1 MKHSIEVT
9 TKIGC
14 SNVCEYCPQST
25 LIKRYR
31 ERIGNDKD
39 TMMSLET
46 FKKSISTMPI
56 EIGLN
61 FTGYVEPFLNPE
73 CTDMLIHAFDKGH
86 ELLLNTTLVGMTIE
100 DWDRLRRHGVV
111 FQHGVHVH
119 LPSASYFEMIGAKVP
134 QKYYTGDDGKQ
145 YLELDDNYYEMLNHV
160 VNNQMPY
167 WTKFHCHGDLHPL
180 LSDLKRYVELDV
192 RNINSRAMNILLE
205 KKEKVSDEINIRGK
219 CPRAYQN
226 VLLPDGSLGLC
237 CQDYGLDDIM
247 GNLVDN
253 TWDEFVNSERVQDV
267 RTNGAD
273 LCDYCEEGIDY
284 VGDKEN
290 QWRRPQQIK

>member
-1 MKHSIEVT
+1 
-9 TKIGC
+9 
-14 SNVCEYCPQST
+14 
-25 LIKRYR
+25 
-31 ERIGNDKD
+31 
-39 TMMSLET
+39 
-46 FKKSISTMPI
+46 MPTD
-56 EIGLN
+56 IGLN

-73 CTDMLIHAFDKGH
+73 ATDMIIHSFKKGH
-86 ELLLNTTLVGMTIE
+86 ELLLNTTLMGMKIE
-100 DWDRLRRHGVV
+100 DWDRIKSNGIV
-111 FQHGVHVH
+111 FHHGVHIH

-134 QKYYTGDDGKQ
+134 VKYYEEKDGKQ
-145 YLELDDNYYEMLNHV
+145 YTELTDDYYDTLNHV
-160 VNNQMPY
+160 LHNPLPY

-180 LSDLKRYVELDV
+180 LKELQSHVEIDV

-205 KKEKVSDEINIRGK
+205 KKDKVPDEINIRGK

-253 TWDEFVNSERVQDV
+253 TWEEFVNSERVQDV
-267 RTNGAD
+267 RKNGAD

-284 VGDKEN
+284 VGENEN